1 MGSFER
7 CHPKMLQK
15 SRRVLVTT
23 VGSTPEHVGP
33 GTYEVGTSNQRRL
46 YETPWRI
53 KGVPYGG
60 LNRTEQRFHYID
72 LKQRQNENP
81 SPVEYAMVR
90 FGDRISV
97 HVPSASFASTTQRF
111 KVKETDY
118 PTAGRY
124 DPQNGIFDKNI
135 KCNDDYGSPFL
146 TTAARFSDQHDM
158 SRRNSHLGPNTYEL
172 ENMSLAEKSMLE
184 AKNKQTLKGA
194 FGTKCA
200 RKLKLINSTIKT
212 NIPAPGKY
220 EVRSEVSRPVS
231 VFGNS
236 VFTSRSIRMG
246 TAQKDKQNYPAPS
259 DYVPHNYTISKD
271 IMMED
276 EKQKTPTN
284 TLIPAY
290 YNDKACKPGFPRI
303 KGKCTSPAYYQDKY
317 LRQNPMVKVI
327 KCPAKNRP
335 TR

>member
-72 LKQRQNENP
+72 LKQRKNENP

-90 FGDRISV
+90 FGDRISA
-97 HVPSASFASTTQRF
+97 HVPTASFASNTQRF

-124 DPQNGIFDKNI
+124 DPRNGIFDKNI
-135 KCNDDYGSPFL
+135 SYDDYGSPFL
-146 TTAARFSDQHDM
+146 TTAARFSEQ
-158 SRRNSHLGPNTYEL
+158 RRNSHLGPNTYEL
-172 ENMSLAEKSMLE
+172 ENMSLAENSMLE

-194 FGTKCA
+194 FGTKCS

-271 IMMED
+271 IAMED
-276 EKQKTPTN
+276 NKYHSKN
-284 TLIPAY
+284 
-290 YNDKACKPGFPRI
+290 GFPRI
-303 KGKCTSPAYYQDKY
+303 KGNAPGHSAYYQEKY
-317 LRQNPMVKVI
+317 LRQNPMVRVT
-327 KCPAKNRP
+327 KCPAQ
-335 TR
+335 TRANTR